1 MKLPTEAQARWRAV
15 LVTSVWA
22 LVSLGIIGVDKPCSI
37 ATVLHRPCPGCG
49 LTRATLFLLHGDWRA
64 SLAMHPLA
72 VPIIACWGAIALATI
87 VATLEDGVP
96 WLFHHHKLGKVAVI
110 ATGVTYAALFVLWM
124 LRERGFFGGPV
135 PV

>member
-1 MKLPTEAQARWRAV
+1 MKLPESPTLRGAM
-15 LVTSVWA
+15 VTGVWA
-22 LVSLGIIGVDKPCSI
+22 LAVLGVIGANKPCTV

-49 LTRATLFLLHGDWRA
+49 LTRATMLLLHGDWRA

-72 VPIIACWGAIALATI
+72 VPIIACWAAIAIATI
-87 VATLEDGVP
+87 TSTLRDGVP
-96 WLFHHHKLGKVAVI
+96 WFFHTRRLGKLAVI
-110 ATGVTYAALFVLWM
+110 ATGVAYVALVVLWG

>member
-1 MKLPTEAQARWRAV
+1 MKLPASPQVRAAM
-15 LVTSVWA
+15 VTGVWA
-22 LVSLGIIGVDKPCSI
+22 LAVLGVIGANKPCSI

-49 LTRATLFLLHGDWRA
+49 LTRATTFLLHGDWRA

-72 VPIIACWGAIALATI
+72 VPIIACWAAIAIATI
-87 VATLEDGVP
+87 TSTLHDGVP
-96 WLFHHHKLGKVAVI
+96 WFFHKRRFGKLAVI
-110 ATGVTYAALFVLWM
+110 ATGVAYVALVVLWG